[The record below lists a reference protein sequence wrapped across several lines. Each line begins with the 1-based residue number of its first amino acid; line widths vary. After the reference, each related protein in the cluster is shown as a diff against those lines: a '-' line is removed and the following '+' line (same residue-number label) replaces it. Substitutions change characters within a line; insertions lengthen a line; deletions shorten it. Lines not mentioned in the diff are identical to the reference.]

1 MHRETNTYLKR
12 EDITWIDDTME
23 REMEEG
29 AVYAC

>member
-1 MHRETNTYLKR
+1 MDEYTKRTR

>member
-1 MHRETNTYLKR
+1 MDEYTKRTR
-12 EDITWIDDTME
+12 EDITWIDVTME